1 MRYGLP
7 SMTVNT
13 STSTPDGA
21 QDRRR
26 AREDRGLKPAGAAAR
41 ADRLPPAPRERRP
54 LLAAF
59 AVLLIVGGAAA
70 AGLLAV
76 RSDTRVPVLVAAR
89 DIAVGQQITEDDV
102 TTTPVASEG
111 LLLIPADQKDLVLG
125 QYADIT
131 VSAGQLLDTTMLIG
145 TRTLQDGKVAV
156 GASLAPGRMPASG
169 LAAGDVVQLVQV
181 SEGEGTVL
189 VPDALVSSAAS
200 PDAATSGTSATTV
213 TFIVDE
219 ADGARVAGVGAEGQ
233 LAAVLV
239 TRGAPLDGED

>member
-1 MRYGLP
+1 
-7 SMTVNT
+7 MTVNT

-76 RSDTRVPVLVAAR
+76 RSDTRVPVLMAAR
-89 DIAVGQQITEDDV
+89 SIAVGQQITEADV
-102 TTTPVASEG
+102 TTTQIAEEG
-111 LLLIPADQKDLVLG
+111 TLLIPADQKDLVLG
-125 QYADIT
+125 QYANIT
-131 VSAGQLLDTTMLIG
+131 VTAGQLLDTTMLTG
-145 TRTLQDGKVAV
+145 TRTLEDGKVAV

-181 SEGEGTVL
+181 SEGEGKVL

-219 ADGARVAGVGAEGQ
+219 ADGARIAGVGAEGQ

-239 TRGAPLDGED
+239 TRGAPLDRED